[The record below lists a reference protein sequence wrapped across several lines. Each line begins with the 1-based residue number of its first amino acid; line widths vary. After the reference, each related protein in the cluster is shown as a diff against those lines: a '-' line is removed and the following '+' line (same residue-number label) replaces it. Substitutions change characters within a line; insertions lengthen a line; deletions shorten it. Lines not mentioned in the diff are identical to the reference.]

1 MKYVIRTYPKQI
13 LLFSVLS
20 VILAILNVSNA
31 LVLQLMMNVAT
42 KKSSLSY
49 SFLVLIVISY
59 IIINAIF
66 YYFQQYNSEY
76 LAKKS
81 ISLYRNIIFERI
93 SAQRISSFTKK
104 DSGEY
109 ISLMTSQMDTLE
121 QNYFTAIFWGS
132 YLLIQFI
139 TACIVAFFIN
149 PVMALVAI
157 ILSIPNMFLPLLFRK
172 VLEKTTIKTI
182 KATDTYISKISDYLK
197 GFVDWKINGGSSFV
211 KKQEKSANN
220 TLLANQKNE
229 VRAMNLSTVFN
240 NTFSNILYLGTW
252 LIGSF
257 LILNKSMTVGAI
269 VAFSQLVTN
278 ISFPIYSFSDMF
290 SQIVSGKKLFKE
302 IESSFVNVKKKST
315 GIQTIADF
323 KNIKFNNVSV
333 VYNSERVVKIGNL
346 EISNDKKYVI
356 HGPSGSGKTTLFK
369 LLTKQI
375 LDYQGSILFNNI
387 NIKKIKDNSIFSQV
401 SYLPQSGH
409 IFSTTLINNL
419 TLFNAEKYSKE
430 DLFKVLRFVELK
442 KWANEEGLYRKID
455 PQKISGGEAKRI
467 ELARLLLD
475 KKNILIL
482 DEFSSGLDEVTRHK
496 IESKL
501 FNLESTIL
509 YITHNLDNELR
520 EKADEIIEIKK

>member
-1 MKYVIRTYPKQI
+1 M
-13 LLFSVLS
+13 
-20 VILAILNVSNA
+20 
-31 LVLQLMMNVAT
+31 
-42 KKSSLSY
+42 
-49 SFLVLIVISY
+49 
-59 IIINAIF
+59 
-66 YYFQQYNSEY
+66 E
-76 LAKKS
+76 
-81 ISLYRNIIFERI
+81 
-93 SAQRISSFTKK
+93 
-104 DSGEY
+104 
-109 ISLMTSQMDTLE
+109 
-121 QNYFTAIFWGS
+121 
-132 YLLIQFI
+132 
-139 TACIVAFFIN
+139 
-149 PVMALVAI
+149 
-157 ILSIPNMFLPLLFRK
+157 
-172 VLEKTTIKTI
+172 
-182 KATDTYISKISDYLK
+182 
-197 GFVDWKINGGSSFV
+197 
-211 KKQEKSANN
+211 KQEKSANK

-302 IESSFVNVKKKST
+302 IESSFINVKEKST
-315 GIQTIADF
+315 GIQTISDF

-387 NIKKIKDNSIFSQV
+387 NIKKIKDSSIFSQV

-430 DLFKVLRFVELK
+430 DLFKVLEFVELK